1 MDIGRLKNLAGIM
14 ESAPS
19 SGMSKGEKSEV
30 VSKAKK
36 GEDLGSKGKNFK
48 KIEKKAAARYGSEE
62 AGKKVAAAVMWKKM
76 AKEGIDYSDEDIV
89 RILEA
94 AEEADAEDT
103 DKDDKKDKKEE
114 NKDEEKKDK
123 KEDKDKDEDED
134 EDKDEEDKD
143 DVEESFMSDIRRT
156 AGIETDPSIE
166 SMEEE
171 SDTFIVFE
179 SKKSP
184 TVIGVFHKAED
195 AKQIMKKYKK
205 AVSRGYKSK

>member
-1 MDIGRLKNLAGIM
+1 MDIGRLRNLAGIM

-123 KEDKDKDEDED
+123 KDDEEDEDDKDEDED
-134 EDKDEEDKD
+134 DKD
-143 DVEESFMSDIRRT
+143 DVEESFMSDIRRA
-156 AGIETDPSIE
+156 AGIETDPIIE